1 MHGNPGTARPDGAEP
16 APAAGHAFPAP
27 ESQDAMNSL
36 RHKVVISNPDGLHLR
51 PISAFA
57 ELAKH
62 TQSRVTVH
70 KDGKA
75 FDGKSPLD
83 LMLLGAAE
91 GTELDIEVEGPD
103 AADALRQLLELLASL
118 AVIARNEPP
127 PPANG

>member
-1 MHGNPGTARPDGAEP
+1 MHGDPGTARPDGAEP
-16 APAAGHAFPAP
+16 ATPAGRSFLSP
-27 ESQDAMNSL
+27 ESQDAMSSL

-57 ELAKH
+57 ELAKQ

-91 GTELDIEVEGPD
+91 GTELEIEVEGPD

-118 AVIARNEPP
+118 AVIPPPEPP
-127 PPANG
+127 PG